1 MYVHKR
7 YNKQQ
12 WLLSMLKAKVSVDY
26 AEHPF
31 PAQLRASVDVCM
43 ANSFCCCT
51 IYISRRL
58 CLVNITQCCFFVKLM
73 TM

>member
-51 IYISRRL
+51 ICILRRL
-58 CLVNITQCCFFVKLM
+58 GVVNSTQCSFFVAHM